1 MDKHTK
7 YSTNKNSTLATT
19 SVSHCSY
26 PLTVLVVDDRP
37 LILTAESGLLTQ
49 FGFYVVT
56 ATSAADALELLEHS
70 PVDLVITDIE
80 MPGMRGDELAYE
92 IHKKYP
98 DMPVIAATT
107 GNLMELAINKKA
119 RFHKVFNKPLTKE
132 KLSFFTLKQQKERC
146 MIPTQIK
153 VVEGPN
159 GRRIYLGAAFPGLY
173 FTVREAELAL
183 FLPDYKYHEIA
194 TMMSVS
200 CRTTEYYA
208 TNMKKK
214 LRCENKRHLIYI
226 LKNSGLLE
234 QLKLVIDID
243 YLLNKPVAK

>member
-1 MDKHTK
+1 MDKHIK
-7 YSTNKNSTLATT
+7 YNSTLDPA
-19 SVSHCSY
+19 VASHCSY
-26 PLTVLVVDDRP
+26 PLTALVVDDRP
-37 LILTAESGLLTQ
+37 LILIAESSLLTQ

-119 RFHKVFNKPLTKE
+119 RFHKVFSKPLTKE
-132 KLSFFTLKQQKERC
+132 KMSFFTFKQPKEVT
-146 MIPTQIK
+146 MVPTQIK

-159 GRRIYLGAAFPGLY
+159 GKRIYLGAAFPGIY

-194 TMMSVS
+194 AIMSVS
-200 CRTTEYYA
+200 CRTTI
-208 TNMKKK
+208 M
-214 LRCENKRHLIYI
+214 RPI
-226 LKNSGLLE
+226 
-234 QLKLVIDID
+234 
-243 YLLNKPVAK
+243 